1 MMKGILFNQD
11 MVRAILDGRKSVTRR
26 VIKFPEGQTGRLP
39 SDGSRDHLFYPGGI
53 KYPPYQTGSVMYV
66 REAWATVDR
75 YSHNAVDC
83 WSEYIYRATYKPEL
97 EFDVPTI
104 KWRPPI
110 HMPKEAA
117 RLFLRVTDARV
128 ERLQVITEE
137 QAEAEGCTAR
147 GGNLAVDEF
156 EAIWQST
163 IKSTESILYGWEAN
177 PWVWVIEFEKI
188 SKEKALE
195 IEKDG

>member
-1 MMKGILFNQD
+1 MKPILFNQE
-11 MVRAILDGRKSVTRR
+11 MVRALLDGRKSVTRR

-39 SDGSRDHLFYPGGI
+39 LDGSRDRLFYPGGI
-53 KYPPYQTGSVMYV
+53 KYPPYQTGSIVYV

-104 KWRPPI
+104 KWRPSI

-117 RLFLRVTDARV
+117 RLFLRVTDV
-128 ERLQVITEE
+128 WPERLQQISEE
-137 QAEAEGCTAR
+137 QAIKEGCWSLIMRATCK
-147 GGNLAVDEF
+147 F
-156 EAIWQST
+156 ESLWNST
-163 IKSTESILYGWEAN
+163 VKKADLPRYGWAAN
-177 PWVWVIEFEKI
+177 PYVFCIGFERI
-188 SKEKALE
+188 SKEEAL
-195 IEKDG
+195 KNAQ